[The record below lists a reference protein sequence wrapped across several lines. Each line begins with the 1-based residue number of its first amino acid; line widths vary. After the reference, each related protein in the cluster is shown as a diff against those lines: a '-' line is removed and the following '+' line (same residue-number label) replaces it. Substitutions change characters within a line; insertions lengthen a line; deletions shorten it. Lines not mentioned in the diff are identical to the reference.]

1 MIQVEL
7 SPEVELRLQA
17 YAHAHGVEME
27 SYVKSLIEN
36 AVREAPSRP
45 PRPRRSGTPRDM
57 DAFFKGM
64 AAYSDEIPVLPEEA
78 FTRESFY
85 QDHD

>member
-17 YAHAHGVEME
+17 YARAHGVEMG

-36 AVREAPSRP
+36 AVREVP
-45 PRPRRSGTPRDM
+45 PRPRRSGPPRDM

-64 AAYSDEIPVLPEEA
+64 AAYSDEIPALPEEA